1 MEDNILTSIKK
12 LLGIDENYSHF
23 DMDVL
28 THINGVILI
37 LHQLGV
43 CELITCD
50 EDSEWS
56 NIVQNESMIE
66 AVKSYVGLKVRM
78 AFDPPTSG
86 IVSEAM
92 KGLISEYESRILYEV
107 D

>member
-12 LLGIDENYSHF
+12 LLGVDENYSHF
-23 DMDVL
+23 DTDIL
-28 THINGVILI
+28 THINGVILV
-37 LHQLGV
+37 LSQLGV
-43 CELITCD
+43 CNLTTCD
-50 EDSEWS
+50 EDTEWTS
-56 NIVQNESMIE
+56 LVQNEVMIE
-66 AVKSYVGLKVRM
+66 PVKSYVGLKVRL

-86 IVSEAM
+86 IVSEAI